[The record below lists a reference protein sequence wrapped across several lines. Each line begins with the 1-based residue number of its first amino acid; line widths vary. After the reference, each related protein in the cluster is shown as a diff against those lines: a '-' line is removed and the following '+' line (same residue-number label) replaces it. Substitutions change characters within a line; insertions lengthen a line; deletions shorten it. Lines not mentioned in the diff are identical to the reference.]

1 MYIKEVPDNSEII
14 IHVSCE
20 LEGKTTKLHFISKA
34 DYLSESERKSI
45 KYKLKTDNF
54 KCIKLMNKLFI
65 DFDSDKV
72 RFTAI
77 AVVNEKA
84 FIYKSCKVRSVE
96 INDKEVTLLISEE
109 DGTKLLRRDTYRLSL
124 GQNGRIEQ
132 IDKKAITNVQMRDI
146 SIGGISFI
154 CGNDYNFKIGDIF
167 SINFKDAETKEDIN
181 LQVQVV
187 RIEESNNEDS
197 SVPSNPTNPT
207 SIVGCVILRGNNNI
221 GRYINQK
228 QIERLQR
235 KGRIK
240 L

>member
-1 MYIKEVPDNSEII
+1 MYIKEVPDKAEII

-20 LEGKTTKLHFISKA
+20 LEGKITKLHFISKA

-45 KYKLKTDNF
+45 RYKLKTDNF
-54 KCIKLMNKLFI
+54 KSIKLMNKIFI
-65 DFDSDKV
+65 DFESDKV

-84 FIYKSCKVRSVE
+84 YIYKSCKVRSVE

-154 CGNDYNFKIGDIF
+154 CGNDYNFNIGDLF
-167 SINFKDAETKEDIN
+167 SINFKDIETKEDIN

-187 RIEESNNEDS
+187 RIEDNTS
-197 SVPSNPTNPT
+197 SEPSNPT

-228 QIERLQR
+228 QIDRLHR